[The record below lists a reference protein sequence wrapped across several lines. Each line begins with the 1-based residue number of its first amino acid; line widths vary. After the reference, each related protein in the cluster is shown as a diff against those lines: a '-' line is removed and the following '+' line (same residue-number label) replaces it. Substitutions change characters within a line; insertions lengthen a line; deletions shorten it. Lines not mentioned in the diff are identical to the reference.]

1 MGAVLQQYVDGTWHP
16 ISFLSKKMTPA
27 ETRYSTFDRELLA
40 VYLATRHFRHL
51 LEGQHFHVLTDHK
64 PLMYALNTRSDR
76 HSLRQ
81 ARHLDYILQFTSTI
95 RHVHGLDSVVADT
108 LSRIALISGTPP
120 VVDFAAMAKS
130 QATDPQIR
138 ALQSSPLSAL
148 VVEPIPLP
156 NSADPLYCDT
166 STGTQRPLVP
176 REWLYTASHT
186 QESEQHRS
194 SSLPGSCGLVSMP
207 DGHVPVYSVNVPDTL
222 LLHPLPSPP
231 LVLDSMSST

>member
-1 MGAVLQQYVDGTWHP
+1 MQGTLQLGKLRGRT
-16 ISFLSKKMTPA
+16 
-27 ETRYSTFDRELLA
+27 
-40 VYLATRHFRHL
+40 LATTGVAGPNSSCL
-51 LEGQHFHVLTDHK
+51 FHVRDTNTHTHVFSLTQDPSYL
-64 PLMYALNTRSDR
+64 PLPLSFTGQTRTYGR
-76 HSLRQ
+76 KQHS
-81 ARHLDYILQFTSTI
+81 HLDYILQFTSTI

-108 LSRIALISGTPP
+108 LSRIETNALISGTPP

-207 DGHVPVYSVNVPDTL
+207 MSADGHVPVYSVNVPDTL